1 MIKVLG
7 DWYERCGFS
16 IVDKKKIWTFF
27 FNTENHTAYVK
38 VIIYQWIFN
47 QHNMVCCEICQEPGM
62 NVLYESNE
70 CEKNFYFFPLLSA
83 SVCVAVCVESNRR
96 SFSVSY
102 VVGHQII
109 PRLLL

>member
-16 IVDKKKIWTFF
+16 IVNKENTFF
-27 FNTENHTAYVK
+27 FYSENHTAYVK

-70 CEKNFYFFPLLSA
+70 CEKK
-83 SVCVAVCVESNRR
+83 
-96 SFSVSY
+96 
-102 VVGHQII
+102 
-109 PRLLL
+109 LLLFPFTLSSCVCCCTCGE

>member
-16 IVDKKKIWTFF
+16 IVDKENTFF
-27 FNTENHTAYVK
+27 FFYSENHTAYVK

-70 CEKNFYFFPLLSA
+70 CEKK
-83 SVCVAVCVESNRR
+83 
-96 SFSVSY
+96 
-102 VVGHQII
+102 
-109 PRLLL
+109 LLLFPFTLSSCVCCCTCGE